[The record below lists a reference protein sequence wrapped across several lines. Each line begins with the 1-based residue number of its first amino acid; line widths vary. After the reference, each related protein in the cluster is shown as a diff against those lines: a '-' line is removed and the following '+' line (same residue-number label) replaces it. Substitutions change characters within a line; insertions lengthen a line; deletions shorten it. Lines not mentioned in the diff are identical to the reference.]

1 MSIFY
6 KRDCDVI
13 AHCYFSSQVKP
24 NLIAMLLTLEA
35 LYVKA
40 GIVWKDIALS
50 LVERLGVEAG
60 MGWKDTALGWK
71 DMALSD
77 VER

>member
-1 MSIFY
+1 MSVFY
-6 KRDCDVI
+6 KRDCDII

-40 GIVWKDIALS
+40 G
-50 LVERLGVEAG
+50 
-60 MGWKDTALGWK
+60 MGWKDI
-71 DMALSD
+71 MLSV